1 MVDKINS
8 WVESLRFYQIA
19 LIFGAIG
26 ILVFGRSLVNGF
38 VGDDFSQIVNN
49 PVIHSL
55 SNLPLYFQ
63 GGTFYVDGGIAP
75 LYGVYYRP
83 MMTTVFAII
92 YSIFGQH
99 AFYFHLIQL
108 LFHIGC
114 AVLVFLI
121 FRLSVRPAVAFLCA
135 VLFLVHPLNS
145 QNVYAIASM
154 QEVLMGFFGLLGIW
168 LLTRYHSRR
177 SLFAVAL
184 CFLLA
189 LLSKESAVLFIL
201 LALGL
206 LALWD
211 RERLPSFAWLA
222 AVVSAIWFIM
232 RVTAVGFFNNP
243 HNAPITDVSFGERLL
258 TMPSVFS
265 YYILHFIAPAKIS
278 AMYYWTVPSFSIS
291 QVLLPLLVIV
301 IVGTLLVWLGYT
313 VYKRGPKT
321 AFYDYLFYAAWFVL
335 GYGIISQIHALDMTA
350 CPSWFYIPSIGLMGM
365 LAVGLSHGIPTSFWR
380 NYGKALA
387 IIAVILV
394 MLFSA
399 RTFARGFDWRDEV
412 TMASRGIKV
421 SSNEQDN
428 FNYAQTLAVSHLA
441 SQNYSE
447 AENYASRS
455 VKAYPMAKNTFLLG
469 KIQYMSGKYAEA
481 HKNFELSTK
490 YQATPSTYEYMAL
503 CLLYTG
509 QPEPNRRF
517 YDEVTKA
524 LPTVANLWQI
534 WAVYEYTQTDT
545 ERDISKAKELIT
557 QALKIDPNNQQI
569 ISTYNTIMSG
579 QSLTVN

>member
-189 LLSKESAVLFIL
+189 LLSKESAILFIL

-243 HNAPITDVSFGERLL
+243 HNAPIADVSFGERLL
-258 TMPSVFS
+258 TMP
-265 YYILHFIAPAKIS
+265 LQ
-278 AMYYWTVPSFSIS
+278 VP
-291 QVLLPLLVIV
+291 
-301 IVGTLLVWLGYT
+301 
-313 VYKRGPKT
+313 
-321 AFYDYLFYAAWFVL
+321 
-335 GYGIISQIHALDMTA
+335 
-350 CPSWFYIPSIGLMGM
+350 
-365 LAVGLSHGIPTSFWR
+365 
-380 NYGKALA
+380 
-387 IIAVILV
+387 
-394 MLFSA
+394 
-399 RTFARGFDWRDEV
+399 
-412 TMASRGIKV
+412 
-421 SSNEQDN
+421 
-428 FNYAQTLAVSHLA
+428 
-441 SQNYSE
+441 
-447 AENYASRS
+447 
-455 VKAYPMAKNTFLLG
+455 
-469 KIQYMSGKYAEA
+469 
-481 HKNFELSTK
+481 
-490 YQATPSTYEYMAL
+490 
-503 CLLYTG
+503 
-509 QPEPNRRF
+509 
-517 YDEVTKA
+517 
-524 LPTVANLWQI
+524 
-534 WAVYEYTQTDT
+534 
-545 ERDISKAKELIT
+545 
-557 QALKIDPNNQQI
+557 LK
-569 ISTYNTIMSG
+569 
-579 QSLTVN
+579 